1 MICNEISSMKILA
14 LLLDNVSYLFQLM
27 SQHFF
32 FFGQAS
38 LHAIFINASGELM
51 KGLSNLR
58 NGNRFQNN
66 VYLRDASSYCFS

>member
-1 MICNEISSMKILA
+1 MQWNFLHENFGAVIGQCFLSFPIDVA
-14 LLLDNVSYLFQLM
+14 A
-27 SQHFF
+27 FF